1 MSTDVTIEQLA
12 KVVGIPLELLMQRL
26 KDAGILVKNAQQ
38 TISEEQRL
46 LLLKNLKGTTEKK
59 TTGTITLSRKKPAT
73 AETTTSQK
81 NIISVKVK
89 KHRSYDADQEL
100 LEEAKRRSEEAE
112 KIKQAQLEQERLEI
126 LRKAKEE
133 QPKQKTPQKEEKAV
147 ETKITSIEKPKV
159 KPEKPAATVAE
170 KLAPETKV
178 KLKTPKQKSKLK
190 QREIET
196 AETIATLKGG
206 RISSLIETLDETE
219 LEEIPIAVKEPER
232 KAIKTTISIIPKHH
246 KVKKVVE
253 ATRPAVSFAPI
264 IREVT
269 IPETITVA
277 NLAQKMAVKAAEV
290 IKSLMKMGAMATIN
304 QVLDQDT
311 AALIVE
317 DLGHKVKLLRANA
330 LEESLEQEQNQS
342 DIAALP
348 RPPVV
353 TIMGHVDHGK
363 TSLLDYIRRTKVVAG
378 EAGGITQHIGAY
390 HVKTSR
396 GVITFLDTPGHEAFT
411 AMRARGAKS
420 TDIVVLVI
428 AADDGVMPQT
438 VEAIQHAK
446 AAKVPIIVAVNK
458 IDKPEADPEK
468 VKTELTKYEVI
479 PEEWGGESMFRN
491 ISAKKGIGIDELLE
505 AILIQAEM
513 LELKAQ
519 VECRARGVVVEA
531 HLDKGHGPVA
541 TILVQNGT
549 LNRGDILLA
558 GLHYGK
564 VRGMIDDTN
573 KKTET
578 AGPSIPVKVLGLS
591 GIPSAGDEAVVVSD
605 EKKAR
610 EIALFRQGKYRE
622 IKLAKQQNT
631 KLENLF
637 AKIKEDAIKTLN
649 IVLKTDVQGSLEAI
663 TDSLYKLA
671 TEEVKIR
678 ILSSGVGGITESDV
692 NLAMA
697 SSGIVIGFN
706 VRADATARKLS
717 EQEGVELRY
726 YSVIYKLVDEVK
738 AAMTGMLAPKF
749 EEQITGIAEVRD
761 VFRSSKLG
769 AIAGCMVIEGTVRR
783 NNPIRVLRDNVVI
796 YEGELESLR
805 RFKDDVTEVRSGM
818 ECGIGVKNYNDI
830 KPGDQIE
837 VFKTVKVERTL

>member
-12 KVVGIPLELLMQRL
+12 KVVGIPLEMLMQRL
-26 KDAGILVKNAQQ
+26 KDAGIPIKNAKQ
-38 TISEEQRL
+38 TIDEKQRL
-46 LLLKNLKGTTEKK
+46 LLLKNLKDGGEKK
-59 TTGTITLSRKKPAT
+59 TSGTITLNRKK
-73 AETTTSQK
+73 TSTGEAASAQR

-100 LEEAKRRSEEAE
+100 LEEAKRKAQEEEKTLQE
-112 KIKQAQLEQERLEI
+112 KI
-126 LRKAKEE
+126 AKEKSEAQRKTKELTE
-133 QPKQKTPQKEEKAV
+133 QQKETAKKPQIEAKPT
-147 ETKITSIEKPKV
+147 EQEKPKN
-159 KPEKPAATVAE
+159 KPEKVLVAE
-170 KLAPETKV
+170 KAPLETKV
-178 KLKTPKQKSKLK
+178 KPKTPKQKSKLK

-196 AETIATLKGG
+196 AETIATLKSG
-206 RISSLIETLDETE
+206 RIGSLIENYG
-219 LEEIPIAVKEPER
+219 EEDLAAIPIKEPEK
-232 KAIKTTISIIPKHH
+232 KAIKTTINIAPKHH
-246 KVKKVVE
+246 KIKKPELPKPVIS
-253 ATRPAVSFAPI
+253 TAPI

-277 NLAQKMAVKAAEV
+277 NLAQKMAIKAAEV
-290 IKSLMKMGAMATIN
+290 IKVLMKMGAMATIN

-311 AALIVE
+311 AALVVE
-317 DLGHKVKLLRANA
+317 DLGHKVKLLKENA
-330 LEESLEQEQNQS
+330 LEESLLEEQDKS
-342 DIAALP
+342 AIATT

-390 HVKTSR
+390 HVQTSR

-411 AMRARGAKS
+411 AMRARGAKC
-420 TDIVVLVI
+420 TDIVVLVV

-468 VKTELTKYEVI
+468 VKTELTKYEVL
-479 PEEWGGESMFRN
+479 PEEWGGDSMFRN
-491 ISAKKGIGIDELLE
+491 ISAKKGLGIDELLE

-513 LELKAQ
+513 LELKAP
-519 VECRARGVVVEA
+519 VECSANGVVVES

-573 KKTET
+573 KKTDS

-591 GIPSAGDEAVVVSD
+591 GIPAAGDEAIVVAD

-622 IKLAKQQNT
+622 VKLAKQQAT

-637 AKIKEDAIKTLN
+637 AKIKDDAIKTLN
-649 IVLKTDVQGSLEAI
+649 VVLKTDVQGSLEAI
-663 TDSLYKLA
+663 ADSLLKLA
-671 TEEVKIR
+671 TDEVKIK
-678 ILSSGVGGITESDV
+678 ILARGVGGITESDI

-706 VRADATARKLS
+706 VRADANARKLA
-717 EQEGVELRY
+717 EQEGIELRY
-726 YSVIYKLVDEVK
+726 YSVIYKLVEEVK
-738 AAMTGMLAPKF
+738 AALTGMLAPKF
-749 EEQITGIAEVRD
+749 EEQITGIAQVRE

-783 NNPIRVLRDNVVI
+783 NNPIRVLRDNVVV

-805 RFKDDVTEVRSGM
+805 RFKDDVTEVRNGM

-837 VFKTVKVERTL
+837 VFKTVSVKRTL

>member
-1 MSTDVTIEQLA
+1 MATEVTIEQLA
-12 KVVGIPLELLMQRL
+12 KVVGIPLEQLMQRL
-26 KDAGILVKNAQQ
+26 NDAGIPANDAKQ
-38 TISEEQRL
+38 TINEQQKL
-46 LLLKNLKGTTEKK
+46 LLLKNLKDSGVKK
-59 TTGTITLSRKKPAT
+59 SSGTITLSRKKPSASET
-73 AETTTSQK
+73 AVPAQR
-81 NIISVKVK
+81 NVISVKVK

-100 LEEAKRRSEEAE
+100 LEESKRRTEEE
-112 KIKQAQLEQERLEI
+112 KIKQTKILEEQNRA
-126 LRKAKEE
+126 KQKEE
-133 QPKQKTPQKEEKAV
+133 QLETERKLKEAKIKELLKEKSPEVKPVENAPLVSKLTPEV
-147 ETKITSIEKPKV
+147 KV
-159 KPEKPAATVAE
+159 KP
-170 KLAPETKV
+170 
-178 KLKTPKQKSKLK
+178 KTAKQKSKLK
-190 QREIET
+190 QRELET
-196 AETIATLKGG
+196 AEAIATLKSG
-206 RISSLIETLDETE
+206 RISNLMESYDETD
-219 LEEIPIAVKEPER
+219 LAGIPIAIKETAKKPIEQPVKKPIR
-232 KAIKTTISIIPKHH
+232 TTINFAPKHH
-246 KVKKVVE
+246 KGKKIE
-253 ATRPAVSFAPI
+253 SPKLSIATAPI
-264 IREVT
+264 VREVT
-269 IPETITVA
+269 IPETITVSE
-277 NLAQKMAVKAAEV
+277 LAQKMAIKAAEV
-290 IKSLMKMGAMATIN
+290 IKALMKMGAMATIN

-311 AALIVE
+311 AALITE
-317 DLGHKVKLLRANA
+317 DFGHKVKLLRENA
-330 LEESLEQEQNQS
+330 LEESLALEQNK
-342 DIAALP
+342 DTVALP

-363 TSLLDYIRRTKVVAG
+363 TSLLDYIRRTKVVAS

-390 HVKTSR
+390 HVQTSR

-420 TDIVVLVI
+420 TDIVVLVV

-468 VKTELTKYEVI
+468 VKTELTKYEVL
-479 PEEWGGESMFRN
+479 PEEWGGDSMFRN
-491 ISAKKGIGIDELLE
+491 ISAKKGTGIDELLE

-513 LELKAQ
+513 LELKAP
-519 VECRARGVVVEA
+519 VACSARGIVVES

-541 TILVQNGT
+541 TILVQSGT

-573 KKTET
+573 KKTDSV
-578 AGPSIPVKVLGLS
+578 GPSIPVKVLGLS
-591 GIPSAGDEAVVVSD
+591 GIPAAGDEAIVVAD

-622 IKLAKQQNT
+622 IKLAKQTT

-637 AKIKEDAIKTLN
+637 AKIKENAIKTLN

-663 TDSLYKLA
+663 TDSLHKLS

-706 VRADATARKLS
+706 VRADASAKRVA

-749 EEQITGIAEVRD
+749 EEQITGIAQVRD

-769 AIAGCMVIEGTVRR
+769 AIAGCMVIEGVVKR

-796 YEGELESLR
+796 FEGELESLR
-805 RFKDDVTEVRSGM
+805 RFKDDVNEVRSGM

-830 KPGDQIE
+830 KPNDQIE
-837 VFKTVKVERTL
+837 VYKTVKVERTL